1 MKDLAPGS
9 LEPRFVNISPRTVL
23 CLSGPD
29 RLRFLN
35 GQVTQ
40 DVSLAS
46 SGQAVYSC
54 ILNAKGQLDAV
65 CHIREHGDRYLIDA
79 PLELRE
85 DLLARLDRYI
95 IADDVEL
102 TDESDEWI
110 VSHLT
115 CSNPPDCHNALF
127 WTTKRLASPGLD
139 LFSRSSF
146 SMKGVRE
153 TTLES
158 YEMTRTL
165 QGIPKWGSELTVGLL
180 PPEAG
185 LEKDAI
191 SYAKGCYIGQE
202 VISRMKHAGKMNRHL
217 VKLFVPAG
225 TSPPCPIYHEGAEAG
240 EVTTVVRH
248 PSEGEAHA
256 YALGFRRRKFSEIN
270 VFDLP
275 TNDGSPLSR
284 AARIRN
290 GDESGPQA
298 S

>member
-1 MKDLAPGS
+1 MMKDLVPGN
-9 LEPRFVNISPRTVL
+9 LEPHFVNISPRTVL

-40 DVSLAS
+40 DVHLAS
-46 SGQAVYSC
+46 RGQAVYSC

-65 CHIREHGDRYLIDA
+65 CHIREHGDSYLIDA
-79 PLELRE
+79 PIELRE
-85 DLLARLDRYI
+85 SLRARLDRYI

-102 TDESDEWI
+102 TDESDNWV
-110 VSHLT
+110 VSHLL
-115 CSNPPDCHNALF
+115 CSNPPDCHDALF
-127 WTTKRLASPGLD
+127 WTTKRLASTGFD
-139 LFSRSSF
+139 LFSRSAF
-146 SMKGVRE
+146 SMEDVKE

-158 YEMTRTL
+158 YEMDRTL
-165 QGIPKWGSELTVGLL
+165 QGIPQWGAELTVGLL

-191 SYAKGCYIGQE
+191 SYTKGCYVGQE
-202 VISRMKHAGKMNRHL
+202 VISRMKHAGKVNRHL
-217 VKLFVPAG
+217 VKLFVPAD
-225 TSPPCPIYHEGAEAG
+225 TTPPCPLYHEGAEAG
-240 EVTTVVRH
+240 EVTTVIPN

-256 YALGFRRRKFSEIN
+256 YALGFRRRKFNEIN

-275 TNDGSPLSR
+275 AGNGSWLSR

-290 GDESGPQA
+290 DDESKP
-298 S
+298 